1 MWRKHLPP
9 PHYPHK
15 IKVFRL
21 IIAVATCA
29 LYSSEPEFC
38 DWPEPGGA
46 GVYGLSGLEYVHNRF
61 LHYNCVPCPYLG
73 PQVTNGQAVYG
84 CELDCN

>member
-1 MWRKHLPP
+1 MWRKHLPS
-9 PHYPHK
+9 HYPHK

-21 IIAVATCA
+21 IIVVRTCA

-38 DWPEPGGA
+38 DWQEPGGA

-61 LHYNCVPCPYLG
+61 LDYVPCSYLG
-73 PQVTNGQAVYG
+73 SQVTNGQAVYG
-84 CELDCN
+84 CGLDCN